1 MQIYERVFI
10 ELLKAGMW
18 GVKPEI
24 PKDFDQWEKVA
35 SLAQGQS
42 VFGVVGK
49 VLLTDSEIIP
59 VLSPDLRLKVKR
71 LTFSHMHSHTL
82 LNKTLVTVVKALR
95 DNGIESVLLKGQ
107 ALARNYPQPDLR
119 QCGDID
125 LYVGCQNSVKA
136 YEVLEPLAV
145 SIDDKSLADC
155 GKHYDVIMERDVKVE
170 VHRYTDI
177 HVSERLKKI
186 YQEASD
192 KGVSENIVPID
203 FAGTRVYTLADDFNA
218 FYIFNHL
225 FQHFMVS
232 GIGLRQICDWMMFL
246 HTRKGFLNLEY
257 LKKLLNDMGMMKP
270 WQAFGC
276 VLVRELGLPEEEFP
290 FYDNSQEGKVRRIL
304 RRVLDEGNFG
314 KERTLYKK
322 RGTIY
327 VIKKTIAFI
336 SYLTRTFCIAFLF
349 PRHTA
354 QYFVSHLFNGF
365 GTVWAD
371 LKVKFKS

>member
-1 MQIYERVFI
+1 MQVYERVFI

-136 YEVLEPLAV
+136 Y
-145 SIDDKSLADC
+145 
-155 GKHYDVIMERDVKVE
+155 
-170 VHRYTDI
+170 T
-177 HVSERLKKI
+177 
-186 YQEASD
+186 
-192 KGVSENIVPID
+192 
-203 FAGTRVYTLADDFNA
+203 
-218 FYIFNHL
+218 
-225 FQHFMVS
+225 
-232 GIGLRQICDWMMFL
+232 
-246 HTRKGFLNLEY
+246 
-257 LKKLLNDMGMMKP
+257 
-270 WQAFGC
+270 
-276 VLVRELGLPEEEFP
+276 
-290 FYDNSQEGKVRRIL
+290 
-304 RRVLDEGNFG
+304 
-314 KERTLYKK
+314 
-322 RGTIY
+322 
-327 VIKKTIAFI
+327 
-336 SYLTRTFCIAFLF
+336 
-349 PRHTA
+349 
-354 QYFVSHLFNGF
+354 
-365 GTVWAD
+365 
-371 LKVKFKS
+371 